1 MSTADDHARAQALL
15 DELYRLNGADT
26 LGNPTQTPATRIQIR
41 TADGQLVGE
50 ALLSARST
58 DETTLAIGAVA
69 EYALVMPADYQA
81 GRGTPTP
88 KVDDLLMADIEDHF
102 ADLDL
107 DDLTRTALNG
117 AAPSER
123 LAVTRAIDDMFG
135 HIPHW
140 DAEDGDL

>member
-1 MSTADDHARAQALL
+1 MSTADDCARAQALL

-26 LGNPTQTPATRIQIR
+26 LGNPNQTPATRIQIR

-58 DETTLAIGAVA
+58 DETALAISAVA
-69 EYALVMPADYQA
+69 EYALAMPADYQA
-81 GRGTPTP
+81 GRTSEVTLDPLLIA
-88 KVDDLLMADIEDHF
+88 DLEDHF
-102 ADLDL
+102 ADVDL

-117 AAPSER
+117 AAPADR
-123 LAVTRAIDDMFG
+123 MAVTRAIDDMFG

>member
-1 MSTADDHARAQALL
+1 MSTDDRARAQNLL

-26 LGNPTQTPATRIQIR
+26 LGNPTQTPTTRIQIR

-58 DETTLAIGAVA
+58 DETTLAISAVA

-81 GRGTPTP
+81 GRTTTPELDP
-88 KVDDLLMADIEDHF
+88 FLIADIEDHF
-102 ADLDL
+102 ADVDL
-107 DDLTRTALNG
+107 DDLTRQTLNG

-123 LAVTRAIDDMFG
+123 MAVTRAIDDMFG

-140 DAEDGDL
+140 DAEDGEL

>member
-1 MSTADDHARAQALL
+1 MNADDHARAQDFL

-26 LGNPTQTPATRIQIR
+26 LGNPTQTPATRIQVR
-41 TADGQLVGE
+41 TADGTLIGE

-58 DETTLAIGAVA
+58 DEAALAISAVA

-81 GRGTPTP
+81 GRTTTPELDP
-88 KVDDLLMADIEDHF
+88 LLVADLEDHF
-102 ADLDL
+102 ADVDL
-107 DDLTRTALNG
+107 DDLTRQTLNQ
-117 AAPSER
+117 AQPSER

-140 DAEDGDL
+140 DAEDGEL